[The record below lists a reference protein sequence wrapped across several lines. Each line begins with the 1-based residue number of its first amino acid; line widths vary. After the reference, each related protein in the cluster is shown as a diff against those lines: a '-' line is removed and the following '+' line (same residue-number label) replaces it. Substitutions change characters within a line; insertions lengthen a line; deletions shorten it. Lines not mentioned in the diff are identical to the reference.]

1 MEDLC
6 LRKDFD
12 HSMKGERLLRSW
24 NGTCGKT
31 IEKEYVIEKNP
42 KPVDSKCKIYVS

>member
-1 MEDLC
+1 MGDLC

-12 HSMKGERLLRSW
+12 HSMKGERLLRSL

-31 IEKEYVIEKNP
+31 AEREYVIEKNP
-42 KPVDSKCKIYVS
+42 NPVYSKCNIYVP